1 MDSHEPVDYRLLRQK
16 QQEER
21 FRARGATW
29 KPSGK
34 ACTLQFVF
42 EEEPKRP
49 IGAKGQIQSIGTLPK
64 VSTVENPVATSV
76 LAQSKL
82 AGQPSQSTG
91 NTRRIKPVNT
101 VVLTAALYPQ
111 SDEERLEQPSPPRP
125 AALPPKPRKPKTV
138 VESPQDRPPTKKTRA
153 KDSRS
158 VNQFVYATWL
168 IF

>member
-1 MDSHEPVDYRLLRQK
+1 VDYRLLRQK

-49 IGAKGQIQSIGTLPK
+49 IEAKGKFQSIGAPPE
-64 VSTVENPVATSV
+64 VSEVEKNVATSV
-76 LAQSKL
+76 FAQSRM

-91 NTRRIKPVNT
+91 KTRRIKSVNA
-101 VVLTAALYPQ
+101 VVLGAALSLR
-111 SDEERLEQPSPPRP
+111 SDEERLEQPSPSPPVAPPPR
-125 AALPPKPRKPKTV
+125 PRKPKAV
-138 VESPQDRPPTKKTRA
+138 VESAQDHPPTKKTRA
-153 KDSRS
+153 KDNRS
-158 VNQFVYATWL
+158 ANQFVHAT
-168 IF
+168 